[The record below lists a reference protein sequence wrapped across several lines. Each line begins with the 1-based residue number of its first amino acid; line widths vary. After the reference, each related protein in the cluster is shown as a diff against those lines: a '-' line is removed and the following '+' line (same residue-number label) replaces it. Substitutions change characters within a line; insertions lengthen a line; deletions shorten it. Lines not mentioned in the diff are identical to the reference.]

1 MSSRRAFSD
10 AAVHPARG
18 SRLGGLTTS
27 RRVQQAV
34 ALALVMT
41 LAWAPE
47 AQAQRT
53 RFKPGWN
60 LFSPAQDVEIGR
72 QVAQDAERQLAIVND
87 SRIENYLNALG
98 RRLAAKAP
106 GAQYPY
112 QFKLVNDRAI
122 NAFCLPGGFVYL
134 NRGVLE
140 GADNESQLAGVM
152 AHEIS
157 HAALRHG
164 TNQASK
170 AYAAQVPLALLGGML
185 GSNSIGA
192 VLTQVGAG
200 FAANSILLKYSR
212 DAERQADLLGAQ
224 ILYDAGYDPRGIP
237 QFFEKLEAQQRG
249 GGMPNWLSSHPSPEN
264 RVGGVNTEIEKLG
277 GAPPKYKTDSPEFR
291 SIRGMVLALPAPG
304 KGGAP
309 APRDNRAPGRPG
321 RPDLPSKRY
330 LSYQNSVLRMS
341 YPDNWKSYGQ
351 AGAVTFAPD
360 GGIVDD
366 GRGNAALAYGVIVNI
381 FEANSDRYGQV
392 SLEDATNQLI
402 NDLRHSNPAVRI
414 ARRQER
420 ARIGGERA
428 LSTYLTNDSP
438 TGGKEYLWLVSVL
451 RPDGLV
457 YFVCAAPEREYDDF
471 DQTFQNMLSSVRF
484 PR

>member
-1 MSSRRAFSD
+1 MSNNRACNYAAPRLASRR
-10 AAVHPARG
+10 
-18 SRLGGLTTS
+18 L
-27 RRVQQAV
+27 QQAV
-34 ALALVMT
+34 ALALVMA
-41 LAWAPE
+41 LAWAPV
-47 AQAQRT
+47 AQAERT
-53 RFKPGWN
+53 HFKPGWN
-60 LFSPAQDVEIGR
+60 LFSPAQDVEMGR

-87 SRIENYLNALG
+87 SRIENYLNTLG

-106 GAQYPY
+106 GEKYPY

-122 NAFCLPGGFVYL
+122 NAFCLPGGFVYV
-134 NRGVLE
+134 NRGVIE
-140 GADNESQLAGVM
+140 NADNETQLAGVM

-192 VLTQVGAG
+192 VLTQLGAG

-212 DAERQADLLGAQ
+212 DAERQADLMGTQ
-224 ILYDAGYDPRGIP
+224 ILYDAGYDPRGMP
-237 QFFEKLEAQQRG
+237 QFFEKLQAQSKG
-249 GGMPNWLSSHPSPEN
+249 GGMPQWLSSHPNPEN
-264 RVGGVNTEIEKLG
+264 RVGGVNSEIEKLG
-277 GAPPKYKTDSPEFR
+277 GAPPNYRTDSAEFR

-304 KGGAP
+304 KGSAS
-309 APRDNRAPGRPG
+309 ASSDNRGTGRSGRPE
-321 RPDLPSKRY
+321 LPSAR
-330 LSYQNSVLRMS
+330 YQNFQNGLLRMS

-351 AGAVTFAPD
+351 QGAVTFAPE
-360 GGIVDD
+360 GGIMDD

-381 FEANSDRYGQV
+381 FEVHSDRSAQV
-392 SLEDATNQLI
+392 SLEDATDQLI
-402 NDLRHSNPAVRI
+402 DDLRHSNPAVRI
-414 ARRQER
+414 SRRHER
-420 ARIGGERA
+420 VRIGGERA

-438 TGGKEYLWLVSVL
+438 AGGKEDLWLVTVL

-457 YFVCAAPEREYDDF
+457 YFVSVAPERDYDAF

>member
-1 MSSRRAFSD
+1 MSSRHACSD
-10 AAVHPARG
+10 EAPRLARR
-18 SRLGGLTTS
+18 SL
-27 RRVQQAV
+27 QQVV
-34 ALALVMT
+34 ALALMMT
-41 LAWAPE
+41 LAWAPM

-53 RFKPGWN
+53 QFKPGWN
-60 LFSPAQDVEIGR
+60 LFSPAQDVEMGR
-72 QVAQDAERQLAIVND
+72 RVAQDAERQLDIVND
-87 SRIENYLNALG
+87 SRIENYLNTLG

-106 GAQYPY
+106 GEKYPY

-122 NAFCLPGGFVYL
+122 NAFCLPGGFVYV
-134 NRGVLE
+134 NRGVVE
-140 GADNESQLAGVM
+140 NADNEAQLAGVM

-192 VLTQVGAG
+192 VLTQIGAG

-237 QFFEKLEAQQRG
+237 QFFEKLQTQAKG
-249 GGMPNWLSSHPSPEN
+249 GGMPQWLSSHPNPEN
-264 RVGGVNTEIEKLG
+264 RVGGVNNEIEKLG
-277 GAPPKYKTDSPEFR
+277 GAPPRYKNDSPEFR
-291 SIRGMVLALPAPG
+291 SIRGIVLALPAPR
-304 KGGAP
+304 KGTSTASNDTRSTGQ
-309 APRDNRAPGRPG
+309 PGRPEQ
-321 RPDLPSKRY
+321 PSRRFQ
-330 LSYQNSVLRMS
+330 SYQNSLLRMS

-351 AGAVTFAPD
+351 QGAVTFAPD

-381 FEANSDRYGQV
+381 FEVHSDRYGQV
-392 SLEDATNQLI
+392 SLEDATDQLI
-402 NDLRHSNPAVRI
+402 DDLRHSNPAVRI
-414 ARRQER
+414 SRRHER
-420 ARIGGERA
+420 VRIGGERA

-438 TGGKEYLWLVSVL
+438 IGGKEYLWLVTVL

-457 YFVCAAPEREYDDF
+457 YFVSVAPEREFDDF
-471 DQTFQNMLSSVRF
+471 DQAFQNMLSSVRF

>member
-10 AAVHPARG
+10 AALHRARG
-18 SRLGGLTTS
+18 SASLTTS
-27 RRVQQAV
+27 RGVQQAV

-41 LAWAPE
+41 LAWAPV

-53 RFKPGWN
+53 QFKPGWN
-60 LFSPAQDVEIGR
+60 LFSPAQDVEMGR

-87 SRIENYLNALG
+87 SRIENYLNTLG

-112 QFKLVNDRAI
+112 QFKLVNDREI
-122 NAFCLPGGFVYL
+122 NAFCLPGGFVYV

-140 GADNESQLAGVM
+140 NADNEAQLAGVM

-192 VLTQVGAG
+192 VLTQIGAG

-249 GGMPNWLSSHPSPEN
+249 GSMPNWLSSHPNPEN
-264 RVGGVNTEIEKLG
+264 RVGGVNNEIEKLG
-277 GAPPKYKTDSPEFR
+277 GAPPRYKSDSPDFR
-291 SIRGMVLALPAPG
+291 SIRAIVLALPAPG
-304 KGGAP
+304 KGSAP
-309 APRDNRAPGRPG
+309 TPSDDRGTGRSG

-351 AGAVTFAPD
+351 EGAVTFAPG

-381 FEANSDRYGQV
+381 FETHSDRYGQV
-392 SLEDATNQLI
+392 TLEDATDQLI
-402 NDLRHSNPAVRI
+402 DDLRHSNPAMRI
-414 ARRQER
+414 ARRHER
-420 ARIGGERA
+420 VRIGGERA
-428 LSTYLTNDSP
+428 LSTYLTNDSQ
-438 TGGKEYLWLVSVL
+438 TGGKEYLWLVTIL
-451 RPDGLV
+451 RPAGLV
-457 YFVCAAPEREYDDF
+457 YLVCVAPERDYDDF